1 MLVKD
6 FLYNK
11 KLPLMTKALDSY
23 ALRQQ
28 TTAKNIANADTPNYR
43 PERVRFEELFHNEEV
58 VLKGVETNSG
68 HIPLGKVN
76 SGVPVGEKEYRDI
89 PEAEVFFSGENH
101 VNLDKE
107 MAESAENQIRFR
119 LVSKMVSKYFNG
131 ISNSIKGTNS

>member
-6 FLYNK
+6 FLFNT
-11 KLPLMTKALDSY
+11 KLPLMNKALDSY

-58 VLKGVETNSG
+58 VLKGVETKSG
-68 HIPLGKVN
+68 HIPLGRAN
-76 SGVPVGEKEYRDI
+76 SGPPMGQKEFRDI
-89 PEAEVFFSGENH
+89 PEAVVFFSGENH
-101 VNLDKE
+101 VNLDRE

-119 LVSKMVSKYFNG
+119 LVTKMVNKYFNG
-131 ISNSIKGTNS
+131 ISSSIKGTNT